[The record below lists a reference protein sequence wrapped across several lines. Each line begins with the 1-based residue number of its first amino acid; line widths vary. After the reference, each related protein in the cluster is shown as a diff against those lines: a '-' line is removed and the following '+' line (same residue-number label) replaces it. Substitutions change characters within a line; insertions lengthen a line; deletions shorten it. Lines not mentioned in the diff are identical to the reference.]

1 MSFQVV
7 NSYHI
12 SRMYKLFLALFS
24 ETFFPGFIC
33 GSDEVVF
40 DGNYLW
46 VFLLRYSQQMS
57 PLPSHTRRR
66 LQQLHQRCLPECKF
80 LARTC
85 LPVLALKSFWSC
97 CRYVIE
103 WVFLLSFSYIV
114 SLSLWRSHSRVIGGK
129 MPSSLLRCRCQTPLS
144 ISGEWFM
151 TRIPTALLCWM
162 KSRRQMKYAFYSF
175 FKIRKVTDQE
185 IIFSLFLSHELR
197 ISWKIKTK

>member
-24 ETFFPGFIC
+24 ELFFPGFIC
-33 GSDEVVF
+33 GSDAVVF

-114 SLSLWRSHSRVIGGK
+114 SLSPWRSHSRVIGGK
-129 MPSSLLRCRCQTPLS
+129 MPSSLLRCPCQTPLS

-162 KSRRQMKYAFYSF
+162 KSRRQMKYAFSSF
-175 FKIRKVTDQE
+175 SK
-185 IIFSLFLSHELR
+185 
-197 ISWKIKTK
+197 

>member
-33 GSDEVVF
+33 GSDAVVF

-85 LPVLALKSFWSC
+85 LPVFG
-97 CRYVIE
+97 IE
-103 WVFLLSFSYIV
+103 ELLILLPLCYSGFFLLSFSYIV
-114 SLSLWRSHSRVIGGK
+114 SLSFWRSHSRVIGGK
-129 MPSSLLRCRCQTPLS
+129 MPSSLLRCPCQTPLS
-144 ISGEWFM
+144 ISGE
-151 TRIPTALLCWM
+151 
-162 KSRRQMKYAFYSF
+162 
-175 FKIRKVTDQE
+175 
-185 IIFSLFLSHELR
+185 
-197 ISWKIKTK
+197 

>member
-24 ETFFPGFIC
+24 EIFFPGFIC
-33 GSDEVVF
+33 GSDAVVF

-46 VFLLRYSQQMS
+46 MFLLRYSQQMS

-85 LPVLALKSFWSC
+85 LPVFG
-97 CRYVIE
+97 IE
-103 WVFLLSFSYIV
+103 ELLILLPLCYRVVFFY
-114 SLSLWRSHSRVIGGK
+114 SLSHIL
-129 MPSSLLRCRCQTPLS
+129 SLYLSGALIPGLSEERCLHRYSDAPAKHRCR
-144 ISGEWFM
+144 
-151 TRIPTALLCWM
+151 
-162 KSRRQMKYAFYSF
+162 
-175 FKIRKVTDQE
+175 
-185 IIFSLFLSHELR
+185 FLENDL
-197 ISWKIKTK
+197 

>member
-1 MSFQVV
+1 MSFQVI

-12 SRMYKLFLALFS
+12 SRMYKLFLAPFFPRDF
-24 ETFFPGFIC
+24 FFPGLFAEEKQLFF
-33 GSDEVVF
+33 G
-40 DGNYLW
+40 GNYLW
-46 VFLLRYSQQMS
+46 MFLLRYSQQMS

-103 WVFLLSFSYIV
+103 WSFFLFLIYVV

-129 MPSSLLRCRCQTPLS
+129 MPSSLLRCPCQTPPS
-144 ISGEWFM
+144 IFGEWFM
-151 TRIPTALLCWM
+151 TRIPTALWCWM
-162 KSRRQMKYAFYSF
+162 KSRRQMKYAFFFSF
-175 FKIRKVTDQE
+175 SK
-185 IIFSLFLSHELR
+185 
-197 ISWKIKTK
+197 

>member
-1 MSFQVV
+1 M
-7 NSYHI
+7 
-12 SRMYKLFLALFS
+12 
-24 ETFFPGFIC
+24 
-33 GSDEVVF
+33 
-40 DGNYLW
+40 
-46 VFLLRYSQQMS
+46 RYSQQMS

-85 LPVLALKSFWSC
+85 LPVFG
-97 CRYVIE
+97 IE
-103 WVFLLSFSYIV
+103 ELLILLPLCYRVGFFLLSFSYIV

-129 MPSSLLRCRCQTPLS
+129 MPSSLLRCPCQTPLS

-185 IIFSLFLSHELR
+185 IKFSLFLSHVLR
-197 ISWKIKTK
+197 ISWKIKTIQER

>member
-33 GSDEVVF
+33 GSDAVVF

-85 LPVLALKSFWSC
+85 LPVFG
-97 CRYVIE
+97 IE
-103 WVFLLSFSYIV
+103 ELLILLPLCYRVGFLLSFSYIV

-129 MPSSLLRCRCQTPLS
+129 MPSSLLRCPCQTPLS
-144 ISGEWFM
+144 ISGE
-151 TRIPTALLCWM
+151 
-162 KSRRQMKYAFYSF
+162 
-175 FKIRKVTDQE
+175 
-185 IIFSLFLSHELR
+185 
-197 ISWKIKTK
+197 

>member
-24 ETFFPGFIC
+24 ELFFPGFIC
-33 GSDEVVF
+33 GSDAVVF
-40 DGNYLW
+40 GGNYLW

-103 WVFLLSFSYIV
+103 LVFYSLSHILSLYLSGALIPGLSEERCLHRYSDAPAKHRCRFLENDLWPEFLLHCYVEWNRGDRWSTLFIPFQNKKNYRPGNKIYIN
-114 SLSLWRSHSRVIGGK
+114 K
-129 MPSSLLRCRCQTPLS
+129 
-144 ISGEWFM
+144 
-151 TRIPTALLCWM
+151 
-162 KSRRQMKYAFYSF
+162 
-175 FKIRKVTDQE
+175 
-185 IIFSLFLSHELR
+185 
-197 ISWKIKTK
+197 

>member
-24 ETFFPGFIC
+24 ETFFPGFIY

-66 LQQLHQRCLPECKF
+66 LQQLHQRCLPECKL

-97 CRYVIE
+97 CRYDIE
-103 WVFLLSFSYIV
+103 WVFFLLSFSYIV

-129 MPSSLLRCRCQTPLS
+129 MPSSLLRCPCQTPLS

-162 KSRRQMKYAFYSF
+162 KSRRQMKYDFYSF
-175 FKIRKVTDQE
+175 SK
-185 IIFSLFLSHELR
+185 
-197 ISWKIKTK
+197 

>member
-24 ETFFPGFIC
+24 EIFFPGFIC
-33 GSDEVVF
+33 GSDAVVF

-85 LPVLALKSFWSC
+85 LPVFG
-97 CRYVIE
+97 IE
-103 WVFLLSFSYIV
+103 ELLILLPLCYRVVFFFTLFLIY
-114 SLSLWRSHSRVIGGK
+114 
-129 MPSSLLRCRCQTPLS
+129 CLS
-144 ISGEWFM
+144 ISLALSFQGYRRKDAFIVTQM
-151 TRIPTALLCWM
+151 PLPNTAVDFWRMIYDQNSYCIVMLNEIEETDEVRFL
-162 KSRRQMKYAFYSF
+162 FL
-175 FKIRKVTDQE
+175 FKIRKVIDQE
-185 IIFSLFLSHELR
+185 IKFSLFLPHVLR
-197 ISWKIKTK
+197 TS

>member
-1 MSFQVV
+1 MSFQVL

-24 ETFFPGFIC
+24 EVFFSGFIC
-33 GSDEVVF
+33 GSDAVVF

-103 WVFLLSFSYIV
+103 WVFFYSLSHILSLYLSGALIPGLSEERCLHRYSDAPAKHRCRFLENDLWPEFLLHCYVEWNRGDRWSTIFISFQNKKSYRPGNKIFLISVSCASYI
-114 SLSLWRSHSRVIGGK
+114 LK
-129 MPSSLLRCRCQTPLS
+129 N
-144 ISGEWFM
+144 
-151 TRIPTALLCWM
+151 
-162 KSRRQMKYAFYSF
+162 
-175 FKIRKVTDQE
+175 
-185 IIFSLFLSHELR
+185 
-197 ISWKIKTK
+197 

>member
-33 GSDEVVF
+33 GSDAVVF

-103 WVFLLSFSYIV
+103 WVFFTLFLIY
-114 SLSLWRSHSRVIGGK
+114 
-129 MPSSLLRCRCQTPLS
+129 CLS
-144 ISGEWFM
+144 ISLALSFQGYRRKDAFIVTQM
-151 TRIPTALLCWM
+151 PLPNTAVDFWRMIYDQNSYCIVMLNEIEETDEVRFL
-162 KSRRQMKYAFYSF
+162 FL

-185 IIFSLFLSHELR
+185 IKYI
-197 ISWKIKTK
+197 

>member
-85 LPVLALKSFWSC
+85 LPVFG
-97 CRYVIE
+97 IE
-103 WVFLLSFSYIV
+103 ELLILLPLCYRVGFFLLSFSYIV

-129 MPSSLLRCRCQTPLS
+129 MPSSLLRCPCQTPLS
-144 ISGEWFM
+144 ISGE
-151 TRIPTALLCWM
+151 
-162 KSRRQMKYAFYSF
+162 
-175 FKIRKVTDQE
+175 
-185 IIFSLFLSHELR
+185 
-197 ISWKIKTK
+197 

>member
-33 GSDEVVF
+33 GSDAVVF

-66 LQQLHQRCLPECKF
+66 LQQLHQRCLPECKC

-85 LPVLALKSFWSC
+85 LPVFG
-97 CRYVIE
+97 IE
-103 WVFLLSFSYIV
+103 ELLILLPLCYRVVFFLLSFSYIV

-129 MPSSLLRCRCQTPLS
+129 MPSSLLRCPCQTPLS
-144 ISGEWFM
+144 ISGE
-151 TRIPTALLCWM
+151 
-162 KSRRQMKYAFYSF
+162 
-175 FKIRKVTDQE
+175 
-185 IIFSLFLSHELR
+185 
-197 ISWKIKTK
+197 